1 MYNQIN
7 DAELVR
13 EDLAGAAARMTGV
26 SSEGIFP
33 YGELSEFLEEFLK
46 MLCGP
51 TCTLVCAGL
60 VTPEIAVATDR
71 AGVKLRE
78 IPGESPFTIDPQ
90 TVSSRVESPHDVIYV
105 ANPNRVSGACLTVK
119 SLAHLVEAVPQGY
132 LIVDESLF
140 DYCSITAL
148 SLLEDYQNVI
158 ILRSFTTPFGIH
170 SSGAGFGIAGKRLVA
185 TMKAAIHLGSV
196 SRAIR
201 QAIVT
206 AIESGRAA
214 VLRRQEI
221 HDESLRIAVALTH
234 LGVQCRLSA
243 TDFLL
248 VRVASP
254 KDAGNFLV
262 ANKVP
267 VENLDGYPGMR
278 NYLRYR
284 LSSRESN
291 DRLLESFKKMPGH
304 FVRIPGFDRRAVSLH
319 RRKASGG
326 EPGGKRRYV
335 SGPLP
340 DRVSR
345 RNASTVGA
353 DK

>member
-1 MYNQIN
+1 MYSRIN

-26 SSEGIFP
+26 SSKRIFP

-46 MLCGP
+46 MLGHP
-51 TCTLVCAGL
+51 ESTLVCAGL
-60 VTPEIAVATDR
+60 VTPEIAMAADK
-71 AGVKLRE
+71 AGLE
-78 IPGESPFTIDPQ
+78 LIEAAGESPFTVDPH
-90 TVSSRVESPHDVIYV
+90 TVASTVASDHDVVYV
-105 ANPNRVSGACLTVK
+105 ANPNRVSGACLNVKNLATV
-119 SLAHLVEAVPQGY
+119 ANAVPHGY
-132 LIVDESLF
+132 LIVDENLF
-140 DYCSITAL
+140 DYSGISGL
-148 SLLEDYQNVI
+148 SLLEDRPNVI
-158 ILRSFTTPFGIH
+158 ILRSFTAPFGIY
-170 SSGAGFGIAGKRLVA
+170 SSEAGFAIAGERLVA
-185 TMKAAIHLGSV
+185 GMKESNCFQSV

-201 QAIVT
+201 EVIVT
-206 AIESGRAA
+206 AIQSGEAA
-214 VLRRQEI
+214 VSRRQEI

-234 LGVQCRLSA
+234 LGAQCRLSA

-262 ANKVP
+262 ANKIS

-284 LSSRESN
+284 LSSRKSN
-291 DRLLESFKKMPGH
+291 DRLLETFNKMPDQY
-304 FVRIPGFDRRAVSLH
+304 VRMPGFDRRAVSLH
-319 RRKASGG
+319 RRRAS
-326 EPGGKRRYV
+326 EVESPQKRRTV
-335 SGPLP
+335 FGTTS
-340 DRVSR
+340 DKVEE